1 MSNIAAFKAAG
12 MPVVPMAQFKVA
24 AKVATAAAR
33 AIASSGGLFLRLG
46 RDGIWIYGPDN
57 VEVQEGSQWAIN
69 PYSMAMGFCAWG
81 KEKTPQQGKLLGEKM
96 ALITDAPITHAMLH
110 NIDGVEWQ
118 PQVQFDA
125 ICLTGEDV
133 GTGVR
138 YKAPSVGGR
147 RAFAGMMEEV
157 SRHADGDG
165 LIVPVVVLMSDS
177 YMNKTYGKTY
187 VPVFEVAEWKAP
199 DDTTL
204 GTQADGEEAQTDA
217 GDAPTETTQQRT
229 RRPAAT
235 AAAANA
241 EAPPATRRTRRG
253 PVTEVQE
260 VPAKQDAAAASPQ
273 PAQTVDRGAV
283 VRRRR
288 AAA

>member
-12 MPVVPMAQFKVA
+12 LPAVPMSQFKAA
-24 AKVATAAAR
+24 AKAAASAAR
-33 AIASSGGLFLRLG
+33 SIASSGGLFLRLG
-46 RDGIWIYGPDN
+46 RDGLWVYGPDS

-81 KEKTPQQGKLLGEKM
+81 KDKTPQAGKLLGERM
-96 ALITDAPITHAMLH
+96 ALFTDPPVTPGMLH
-110 NIDGVEWQ
+110 DVGVEWS

-147 RAFAGMMEEV
+147 RAFAGITDEV

-165 LIVPVVVLMSDS
+165 LIVPVVVFGVDS
-177 YMNKTYGKTY
+177 YQHKTYGKTY
-187 VPVFEVAEWKAP
+187 VPVFEVAKWLAP
-199 DDTTL
+199 DDTSL
-204 GTQADGEEAQTDA
+204 GGPTDGEEAKA
-217 GDAPTETTQQRT
+217 AEGDAPAETTQQRPRRAPATAEATGASATTT
-229 RRPAAT
+229 RRS
-235 AAAANA
+235 
-241 EAPPATRRTRRG
+241 RRG
-253 PVTEVQE
+253 PVTDAQQTEPEKVKE
-260 VPAKQDAAAASPQ
+260 PAKEPA
-273 PAQTVDRGAV
+273 AQTVDRGAV

-288 AAA
+288 AST

>member
-1 MSNIAAFKAAG
+1 MANIAAFKAAG
-12 MPVVPMAQFKVA
+12 LPAVPMSQFKVA
-24 AKVATAAAR
+24 AKAATAAAR
-33 AIASSGGLFLRLG
+33 SIASSGGLFLRLG
-46 RDGIWIYGPDN
+46 RDGLWVYGPDS

-81 KEKTPQQGKLLGEKM
+81 KDKTPQAGTLLGERM
-96 ALITDAPITHAMLH
+96 ALFTDPPVTPGMLH
-110 NIDGVEWQ
+110 DVGVEWS

-147 RAFAGMMEEV
+147 RAFAGLTEEV

-165 LIVPVVVLMSDS
+165 LIVPVVVLTADS
-177 YMNKTYGKTY
+177 YQHKTYGKTF
-187 VPVFEVAEWKAP
+187 VPVFEVVKWLAP

-204 GTQADGEEAQTDA
+204 GVPAEDEAAKTTS
-217 GDAPTETTQQRT
+217 GDAPAEPPQPA

-235 AAAANA
+235 AAASA
-241 EAPPATRRTRRG
+241 ETPAPTTRRSRRG
-253 PVTEVQE
+253 PVTDVKEE
-260 VPAKQDAAAASPQ
+260 PEKATAAVSPQ
-273 PAQTVDRGAV
+273 PSPATVDRGAV

-288 AAA
+288 ASV